1 LATGIAIGATAQNT
15 EFTQGAWSGA
25 AFAGM
30 LPTNAVDVVDVIDC
44 SQALAA
50 PRRAQGQANGSPSG
64 NSWPQR
70 ARSAISLSDVV
81 GIG

>member
-1 LATGIAIGATAQNT
+1 LATGIAVGTTAQNT

-44 SQALAA
+44 SHALAA
-50 PRRAQGQANGSPSG
+50 RRAQGQANGSPNG
-64 NSWPQR
+64 ISWPQR